1 MDEGWGGRWL
11 PAHPLPPQARPC
23 SEGSV
28 NAAKNRADTWNYQIR
43 SDLNLN
49 MTRFE
54 NDLSYKHL
62 QGPKKL
68 NIAQLSVFLL
78 AEAHNSLEIHEQ
90 LFFVVV

>member
-54 NDLSYKHL
+54 NDLSYKHI
-62 QGPKKL
+62 QGVPK
-68 NIAQLSVFLL
+68 NDTSPTCP
-78 AEAHNSLEIHEQ
+78 
-90 LFFVVV
+90 FFAGPPHAGRRNRQIK